1 MRRLAAALALG
12 ACLTAFA
19 EPAGAG
25 VRAFR
30 TSDGSEDPAFVRLG
44 ARTRVDRVVA
54 DGSQGAYLIG
64 RIIVN
69 GGARQI
75 VHLRRDGTVDRA
87 FRPSIRG
94 GSVTEAAV
102 HSGELA
108 LIGTFRSIDG
118 HARSRVAVVD
128 AHTGRPL
135 PWKPRLPRS
144 ANLYGLGQVAFAG
157 RTLVVG
163 TDGGLLAWRRG
174 AAQTTWARGFQFAL
188 IAPWRGA
195 IWAVVTT
202 PKRGARLASID
213 PASGR
218 TRITG
223 RNENHVSALRAVG
236 GRLIALSRGS
246 YWRVDHPN
254 DARLASCGQASG
266 GANGEL
272 VAVAVA
278 GDARTLYVGGA
289 PISLAV
295 PGRVAGVTAC
305 PWSGRS
311 TSFRSPSIGYSAHGP
326 IVSGLALVGTHVLI
340 FTRTF

>member
-1 MRRLAAALALG
+1 M
-12 ACLTAFA
+12 
-19 EPAGAG
+19 
-25 VRAFR
+25 RAFR

-54 DGSQGAYLIG
+54 DGSLGVYLIG
-64 RIIVN
+64 RIVVN

-75 VHLRRDGTVDRA
+75 VHLKRNGTVDRA
-87 FRPSIRG
+87 FRPSLRG
-94 GSVTEAAV
+94 GSVADAALRAD
-102 HSGELA
+102 ELA

-118 HARSRVAVVD
+118 HARTRVAVVD

-135 PWKPRLPRS
+135 AWKPQLPIS
-144 ANLYGLGQVAFAG
+144 ASLYGLRQVAFAG

-174 AAQTTWARGFQFAL
+174 AAHTAWARDFQFAL
-188 IAPWRGA
+188 IAPWRRA

-202 PKRGARLASID
+202 PKRGTRLASID

-223 RNENHVSALRAVG
+223 QNADHVSALQAVG

-254 DARLASCGQASG
+254 DARLASCGQARG
-266 GANGEL
+266 GTKTEL

-289 PISLAV
+289 PISLDE
-295 PGRVAGVTAC
+295 PGRVPAVTAC

-311 TSFRSPSIGYSAHGP
+311 TSFRSPSFGYSAHGP
-326 IVSGLALVGTHVLI
+326 IVSGLALVGAHVLV
-340 FTRTF
+340 FTRMF

>member
-12 ACLTAFA
+12 LCLTAFA
-19 EPAGAG
+19 APAGAG

-44 ARTRVDRVVA
+44 ARTRVDQVLA

-75 VHLRRDGTVDRA
+75 VHLKRNGTVDRA

-94 GSVTEAAV
+94 GTVAGAAV
-102 HSGELA
+102 RGGALA
-108 LIGTFRSIDG
+108 LIGTFRSIGG
-118 HARSRVAVVD
+118 HARTRIAVVD

-135 PWKPRLPRS
+135 AWKPHLPIS

-157 RTLVVG
+157 RTLVVN
-163 TDGGLLAWRRG
+163 TDGGLFAWPSG
-174 AAQTTWARGFQFAL
+174 AARTVWERDFQFAL
-188 IAPWRGA
+188 IASWRGA

-202 PKRGARLASID
+202 PKRGRRLASID

-223 RNENHVSALRAVG
+223 RYADRVSALQAVG
-236 GRLIALSRGS
+236 GRLIALGKGS

-254 DARLASCGQASG
+254 DTRLAACGQASG
-266 GANGEL
+266 DTNTDL
-272 VAVAVA
+272 VVVAVA
-278 GDARTLYVGGA
+278 GDARTLYVA
-289 PISLAV
+289 DTPISLDV
-295 PGRVAGVTAC
+295 PGRVPGVTAC
-305 PWSGRS
+305 PWSGRG

-326 IVSGLALVGTHVLI
+326 VVSALALVGTRVLV